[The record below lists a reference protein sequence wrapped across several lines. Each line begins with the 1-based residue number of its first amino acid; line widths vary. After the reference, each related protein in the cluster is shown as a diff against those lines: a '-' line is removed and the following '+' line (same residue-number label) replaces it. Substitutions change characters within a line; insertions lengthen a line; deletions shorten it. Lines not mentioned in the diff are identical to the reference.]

1 MDRCISA
8 GIFGFLLAVTINFVS
23 LLSGVYLYFVPS
35 FLASIIA
42 VYVFKLETLREG
54 LVAAFMIYIFND
66 GILNTISLATYYFTN
81 TQVEAFTVDVWTMV
95 SPIVSAISAMVAAY
109 LGMLFAQARKP
120 AQELPPIVQSQVPP
134 PS

>member
-8 GIFGFLLAVTINFVS
+8 GIFGFLLAVTINLFS
-23 LLSGVYLYFVPS
+23 PVYLYFVPS

-42 VYVFKLETLREG
+42 IYAFRLETLREG
-54 LVAAFMIYIFND
+54 LVASFMAYIFND
-66 GILNTISLATYYFTN
+66 GILGTISLATFYFAN
-81 TQVEAFTVDVWTMV
+81 EQYPAFTVDVWTMI
-95 SPIVSAISAMVAAY
+95 SPIVSAVSAMVVAY